1 MRQNFGTSVSLDD
14 DVSLE
19 PTETTQEPLPEKEAV
34 SLDPVRETSLDETPD
49 VPLADETTT
58 IHCITADDLP
68 ESPDALDEE
77 PPRIVRA
84 RFPRRTF
91 LIGAG
96 LIVAATAAGV
106 AYRLLVHDDV
116 PDNTGDRP
124 SKVDLENSAGAVPE
138 ATDDGVYTVG
148 DEIEP
153 GLYIIGVNDAAD
165 AGWLSYKW
173 AEADGDRSWPAVK
186 QAVSVTVS
194 AQETG
199 DVLTLKGSAF
209 KSPAPVT
216 DLADAPTHAG
226 LFLVGTDIEAGTYTL
241 TGISADD
248 FCDTEFGETAPTD
261 ELHPTLWHKTCARA
275 ASATRAVGRDIE
287 PWRGYVLCEPTTSGD
302 ICSTLDDTSPAA
314 LSLLTAEDPTVTL
327 KGTIEDGNTVDNY
340 LSWLVSH
347 GLTAIKEGDS
357 VDVELKDGMCF
368 APVMCTVE
376 RKA

>member
-1 MRQNFGTSVSLDD
+1 MRQNFGMSVSLDND
-14 DVSLE
+14 VSPETIENDEPTAEDKAVSLE
-19 PTETTQEPLPEKEAV
+19 
-34 SLDPVRETSLDETPD
+34 PVRETSLDETPD

-68 ESPDALDEE
+68 ETTEVPDDE
-77 PPRIVRA
+77 PPQIMRA

-106 AYRLLVHDDV
+106 AYRLLAHDNI
-116 PDNTGDRP
+116 PDNTEDRP
-124 SKVDLENSAGAVPE
+124 SKVDLENSAGSVPAE
-138 ATDDGVYTVG
+138 TDDGIYTVG
-148 DEIEP
+148 DEIES
-153 GLYIIGVNDAAD
+153 GLYIIGVDDAAD
-165 AGWLSYKW
+165 AGWLSYQW
-173 AEADGDRSWPAVK
+173 AEADSARSWPAVK

-209 KSPAPVT
+209 KNPAPVT
-216 DLADAPTHAG
+216 DLADDPTHAG

-347 GLTAIKEGDS
+347 GLTAVKNGDS

-368 APVMCTVE
+368 APVMCTMK